1 MGEFDM
7 KLFRGI
13 FFAILTFSVLAIA
26 IHQNPSTT
34 QRYVTVVGTGTTTV
48 VPDTVR
54 LDASINSKANSSSAA
69 LSNASKS
76 AQTFRQTLISSGV
89 LAKYIQTQS
98 LNVTPNYVYSPN
110 GTSKISGYQ
119 ATQSF
124 TVIIRNA
131 ANAGAIVS
139 AAQNAVGNPL
149 QINGTTSYVFD
160 ESAAEVTAR
169 AQAISVAKAKA
180 ASYASLAGAKL
191 GKILTIDESV
201 QNSVPQPVMMDM
213 AKSNVATTTPA
224 QIDLGQQSVT
234 VSVTTEWS
242 IK

>member
-1 MGEFDM
+1 M
-7 KLFRGI
+7 KIFRGI

-48 VPDTVR
+48 VPDAVR
-54 LDASINSKANSSSAA
+54 LDASVTSKESSSAA
-69 LSNASKS
+69 ALSSASKS

-89 LAKYIQTQS
+89 LAKYIQTQT

-119 ATQSF
+119 ATQAF
-124 TVIIRNA
+124 TVTIRNA

-149 QINGTTSYVFD
+149 QINGTSSYVFD
-160 ESAAEVTAR
+160 ETAAEATAR
-169 AQAISVAKAKA
+169 VQAIAIAKSKA
-180 ASYASLAGAKL
+180 ASYASLAGAKI
-191 GKILTIDESV
+191 GKILTIDETV
-201 QNSVPQPVMMDM
+201 QNSNPVPVVMAM
-213 AKSNVATTTPA
+213 AKADTTSTPA
-224 QIDLGQQSVT
+224 QIDLGTQAVT
-234 VSVTTEWS
+234 VTVTTQWS

>member
-1 MGEFDM
+1 M
-7 KLFRGI
+7 KIFRGI
-13 FFAILTFSVLAIA
+13 FFAILTLSVLAIA

-48 VPDTVR
+48 VPDAVR
-54 LDASINSKANSSSAA
+54 LDASVTSKDTTSAGA
-69 LSNASKS
+69 LSSASKS
-76 AQTFRQTLISSGV
+76 AQIFRQTLIKSGV

-98 LNVTPNYVYSPN
+98 LNVSPNYVYSPN

-124 TVIIRNA
+124 TVTIRNA
-131 ANAGAIVS
+131 TNAGAIVS

-149 QINGTTSYVFD
+149 QINGTSSYVFD
-160 ESAAEVTAR
+160 ETAAEATAR
-169 AQAISVAKAKA
+169 VQAIAIAKSKA

-201 QNSVPQPVMMDM
+201 QNSGPVPVVMAM
-213 AKSNVATTTPA
+213 AKTSSVSTPA
-224 QIDLGQQSVT
+224 QIDLGQQDVT